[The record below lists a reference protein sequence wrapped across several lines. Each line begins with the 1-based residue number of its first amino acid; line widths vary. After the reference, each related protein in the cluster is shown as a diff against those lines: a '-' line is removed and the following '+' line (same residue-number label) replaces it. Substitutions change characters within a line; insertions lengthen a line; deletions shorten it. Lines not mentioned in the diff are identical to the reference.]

1 MSQGEVISI
10 VRSAIWVLIEAAGPA
25 MMVGLVVGL
34 LISMVQAVTQVQE
47 MTLAFIPKILA
58 MFAAILIFLPF
69 MMSTLSDFMNQIA
82 ARIASLH

>member
-10 VRSAIWVLIEAAGPA
+10 ARSAIWVLIETAGPA
-25 MMVGLVVGL
+25 MLVGLGVGL
-34 LISMVQAVTQVQE
+34 LISVVQAVTQVQE

-69 MMSTLSDFMNQIA
+69 MMSNLSDFMNQIA

>member
-10 VRSAIWVLIEAAGPA
+10 VRSAIWVLIETAGPA
-25 MMVGLVVGL
+25 MAVGLVVGL
-34 LISMVQAVTQVQE
+34 LISLVQAVTQVQE

-69 MMSTLSDFMNQIA
+69 MMSNLSDFMNQIA
-82 ARIASLH
+82 ARIVSLH

>member
-1 MSQGEVISI
+1 
-10 VRSAIWVLIEAAGPA
+10 
-25 MMVGLVVGL
+25 
-34 LISMVQAVTQVQE
+34 VQAVTQVQE

-69 MMSTLSDFMNQIA
+69 MMSNLSDFMNQIA